1 LKPASVHYFDD
12 AVDLARPLARTLGAV
27 ARRIEVHRFPDGES
41 RVRVVPGAGSSA
53 VVIRRLDDPNAK
65 LFEVLLAIDALRRTG
80 VTRIALVAPY
90 LPYMRQDR
98 VFEAG
103 EAVSQLVFADVVSH
117 AVDRVVTVEP
127 HLHRIHELGEVFACS
142 AVSIP
147 AAPLLADWCRRLGRR
162 TVVVGPDEESEP
174 WARAIAEAAGLPYV
188 VGRKHRAGDR
198 RVRVI
203 LPELPPV
210 DRAVLVD
217 DIASTGMTLSAAAR
231 ELKRAGIRRIEAAV
245 VHAIFA
251 RGAATVL
258 RRAGVHR
265 IVSCDTVVHA
275 TNAISCVP
283 AVASAIRSRA
293 SAAHRWE
300 R

>member
-1 LKPASVHYFDD
+1 LKPASVHYFEG
-12 AVDLARPLARTLGAV
+12 AADLARPLARTLGAV
-27 ARRIEVHRFPDGES
+27 ARPIAVHRFPDGES
-41 RVRVVPGAGSSA
+41 RVRVVPGPGRSA

-80 VTRIALVAPY
+80 VGQIALVAPY

-98 VFEAG
+98 VFQTG
-103 EAVSQLVFADVVSH
+103 EAVSQHVFAGVVSS
-117 AVDRVVTVEP
+117 AVDRLVTVEP
-127 HLHRIHELGEVFACS
+127 HLHRIHELGEVFACP

-147 AAPLLADWCRRLGRR
+147 AAPLLADWCRRLGPR
-162 TVVVGPDEESEP
+162 TLVVGPDEESEP
-174 WARAIAEAAGLPYV
+174 WARAIAEAAGLPHA

-198 RVRVI
+198 RVRVV
-203 LPELPPV
+203 LPDVPPV
-210 DRAVLVD
+210 DRAVLID
-217 DIASTGMTLSAAAR
+217 DIASTGMTLSSAAR

-251 RGAATVL
+251 RGAATAL
-258 RRAGVHR
+258 RRAGVNR
-265 IVSCDTVVHA
+265 IVSCDTVVHP

-283 AVASAIRSRA
+283 ALANAIRSRA
-293 SAAHRWE
+293 STARRSE